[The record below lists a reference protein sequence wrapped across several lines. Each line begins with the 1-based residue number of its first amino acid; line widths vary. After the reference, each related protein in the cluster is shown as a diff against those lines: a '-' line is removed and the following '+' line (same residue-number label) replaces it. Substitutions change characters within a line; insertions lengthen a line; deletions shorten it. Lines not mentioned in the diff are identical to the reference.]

1 MEPAEL
7 PEGYG
12 RDTLVLMPRDPVRCF
27 AYWEIAQVTSKQLAA
42 RHGEAA
48 LARARLLLRVHR
60 SEQPD
65 LEFDISGPVRSWYFD
80 ADSPGARLDGELCLR
95 FEDEREESL
104 VHSRPVFMPRKGKAE
119 EDPAWPVK
127 GEVYARVR
135 RALGEEWPSAEG

>member
-12 RDTLVLMPRDPVRCF
+12 RDMLVLMPRDPLRCF
-27 AYWEIAQVTSKQLAA
+27 AYWELAQTTSKQLAA
-42 RHGEAA
+42 RHGETA

-60 SEQPD
+60 GGQPD

-80 ADSPGARLDGELCLR
+80 ADSPGGRLDGELCLR

-104 VHSRPVFMPRKGKAE
+104 VTSRPVFMPRKGQAG

-127 GEVYARVR
+127 SDIYARVR
-135 RALGEEWPSAEG
+135 RALGQEWPSAEG